1 MVTKTMKMEESLV
14 SEMELAI
21 KGLNDR
27 AGGKVYDFSNLV
39 RAVLSQYLASEE
51 GREAVARGKRQVA
64 IREAGALYLAE
75 TSLREEW
82 LSDEEEQ
89 AWQDL

>member
-1 MVTKTMKMEESLV
+1 
-14 SEMELAI
+14 
-21 KGLNDR
+21 
-27 AGGKVYDFSNLV
+27 
-39 RAVLSQYLASEE
+39 
-51 GREAVARGKRQVA
+51 VA